1 MLSCVVYERPFRRA
15 EGTAWCAS
23 RHAATWK
30 RRGGSE
36 VADYKYIGKDYQTPD
51 IVAKVTGKAK
61 YAEDFRAEGML
72 FAKLLL
78 SPMPH
83 ARITRIDASEALA
96 MEGVEGILTED
107 DLPPLQREGI
117 QERALNSTEPLYEGQ
132 PVLAVAAVDET
143 TAADAIEKIRIDYEP
158 LPFAVDPMASLRPGS
173 PNARLDG
180 NAFAGREVTTVK
192 WSEDVF
198 ASAEPGK
205 LPMGEVGEE
214 WEHGDVEEA
223 LAEADLVL
231 DETIVQAS
239 TSHQPLETRTAMAY
253 WQNGKCYVH
262 CSTQS
267 TVRSHAPAAA
277 WIGIEPE
284 NLVLIGEYCGGG
296 FGSKIPGSI
305 FEAIPGL
312 LSRKI
317 GKPVMLRITRQ
328 EENYIGRARPG
339 YQARV
344 RAGFRSDGR
353 LTAVDLFVVQDNG
366 PYNRQGDFLTTG
378 RIASLAYQPE
388 NMRFRGLS
396 VITNTPPRT
405 SQRGPGGVQAIAMFE
420 PVMSKAARQ
429 LGIDH
434 VEFHRI
440 NAPSGTAAYGPT
452 NDEGV
457 RRRVT
462 SANVSE
468 ALDLGSKLFNWE
480 ERKQRSGQRNGTK
493 VTGVG
498 VSVSPY
504 VGGSLGYDGLLVI
517 KPDGKMYIQSGIG
530 NLGTHSV
537 FDTTRAACEVLDFPF
552 EDVSVAWGDTSRHLP
567 WSASQG
573 GSQTTH
579 AHTRANWAAGLD
591 AKRKLQE
598 IAARDL
604 GGAPDDYDVGGGSV
618 YHRSNRS
625 RSLSFARA
633 AERAIQIGGKYDGHE
648 LPEDINPY
656 TAKSATNL
664 AGEGLMGV
672 ARDNFGRDGDTYTFV
687 IGFAEVEVDVETGH
701 VRVVDYASAA
711 DCGVILHPRS
721 LGAQINGGSIQ
732 GFGHAMKQRWVY
744 DQHWGLPVAKRF
756 YSSKPP
762 TILDVPLHM
771 KWGALDIPDPQTPV
785 GAKGIG
791 EPPQGSG
798 AGAVLS
804 AIADAIGDEH
814 LRRTPVTPDMIL
826 SSLEMGPDGQF
837 TAHIG

>member
-1 MLSCVVYERPFRRA
+1 MS
-15 EGTAWCAS
+15 
-23 RHAATWK
+23 
-30 RRGGSE
+30 
-36 VADYKYIGKDYQTPD
+36 DYKYIGKDYQTPD
-51 IVAKVTGKAK
+51 IVAKVTGQAK
-61 YAEDFRAEGML
+61 YAEDFRAEGMV

-83 ARITRIDASEALA
+83 ARITRIDVSEALA

-107 DLPPLQREGI
+107 DLPPPQREGVL
-117 QERALNSTEPLYEGQ
+117 ERALNSTEPLYEGQ
-132 PVLAVAAVDET
+132 PVLAVAAIDET
-143 TAADAIEKIRIDYEP
+143 TAALAIEKIQIDYEP
-158 LPFAVDPMASLRPGS
+158 LPFAVDPMVSLRPDG

-180 NAFAGREVTTVK
+180 NAYTGREVATIK
-192 WSEDVF
+192 WPQSVWD
-198 ASAEPGK
+198 ATEPGQ
-205 LPMGEVGEE
+205 LPMGEAGEE
-214 WEHGDVEEA
+214 WEHGDVETA

-231 DETIVQAS
+231 DETSVQAS

-253 WQNGKCYVH
+253 WQNGKCYMH

-267 TVRSHAPAAA
+267 TVRSHAPAAS

-284 NLVLIGEYCGGG
+284 NLVLIAEYCGGG

-305 FEAIPGL
+305 FEAIPAL

-317 GKPVMLRITRQ
+317 GKPVMMRINRQ

-339 YQARV
+339 YQSRV
-344 RAGFRSDGR
+344 RAGFTSAGR
-353 LTAVDLFVVQDNG
+353 LTALDVFIVQDNG

-388 NMRFRGLS
+388 NIRFRG
-396 VITNTPPRT
+396 VTVMTNTPPRT
-405 SQRGPGGVQAIAMFE
+405 SQRGPGGVQAIALFE
-420 PVMSKAARQ
+420 PILAKAARQ
-429 LGIDH
+429 LGIDQ
-434 VEFHRI
+434 VELHRI
-440 NAPSGTAAYGPT
+440 NAPSGAAEYGPA

-468 ALDLGSKLFNWE
+468 ALDMGAELFNWE

-498 VSVSPY
+498 VAVSPY
-504 VGGSLGYDGLLVI
+504 VGGSLGYDGLFVI
-517 KPDGKMYIQSGIG
+517 KPDGKLYITSGIG

-537 FDTTRAACEVLDFPF
+537 FDTTRAAAEVLDFPW
-552 EDVSVAWGDTSRHLP
+552 ENVSVAWGNTSRNLP

-573 GSQTTH
+573 GSQSTH

-604 GGAPDDYDVGGGSV
+604 GGSPDDYDVGGERVS
-618 YHRSNRS
+618 HRSNRS
-625 RSLSFARA
+625 RYLTFARA
-633 AERAIQIGGKYDGHE
+633 AERAIQLGGKYDGHE
-648 LPEDINPY
+648 LPEDINPW
-656 TAKSATNL
+656 TTKSATNL
-664 AGEGLMGV
+664 AGQGLMGV

-701 VRVVDYASAA
+701 VRIVDYTAAA
-711 DCGVILHPRS
+711 DCGIILHPRS
-721 LGAQINGGSIQ
+721 LGGQIHGGAVQ
-732 GFGHAMKQRWVY
+732 GFGHALQQKWVY
-744 DQHWGLPVAKRF
+744 DQHWGLPMAKRF
-756 YSSKPP
+756 YSNKPP
-762 TILDVPLHM
+762 TILDIPLNM
-771 KWGALDIPDPQTPV
+771 KWGALDTPDPQTPV

-791 EPPQGSG
+791 EPPQGAG

-814 LRRTPVTPDMIL
+814 MGRTPITPDMIL
-826 SSLEMGPDGQF
+826 TSLEEGRDGQL
-837 TAHIG
+837 TAHI